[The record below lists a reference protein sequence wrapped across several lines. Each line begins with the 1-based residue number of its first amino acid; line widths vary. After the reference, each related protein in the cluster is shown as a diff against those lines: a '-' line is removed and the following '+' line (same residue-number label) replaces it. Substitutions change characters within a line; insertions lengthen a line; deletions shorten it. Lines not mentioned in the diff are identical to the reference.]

1 MNVAE
6 KMCDF
11 IFMIFKGQKVLDGTL
26 VSIQDKYGSDTLR
39 VRTEGGSSS
48 LENLEGVDKIAD
60 FGKLQE
66 LRIHPGSD
74 HQKILTEI
82 MSRTEIYS
90 FELGKPTL
98 YDIFLRIAG
107 PEAKEKA
114 DA

>member
-1 MNVAE
+1 
-6 KMCDF
+6 MCDF
-11 IFMIFKGQKVLDGTL
+11 IFMIFKGKKVLDGTL

-39 VRTEGGSSS
+39 IRTEGGMQS
-48 LENLEGVDKIAD
+48 LENLEEVDKITD

-74 HQKILTEI
+74 HQKILKDILSKTQV
-82 MSRTEIYS
+82 YS
-90 FELGKPTL
+90 FELATPTL

-107 PEAKEKA
+107 PEAKEHA